1 VLAIIND
8 SNNYG
13 VVNVP
18 FELKKHISLNQS
30 LSIYLPDGTSI
41 SAKVKQFI
49 PAVDATSNA
58 KYILK

>member
-41 SAKVKQFI
+41 SAKVKQFV
-49 PAVDATSNA
+49 PAVDATQMQS
-58 KYILK
+58 IF

>member
-49 PAVDATSNA
+49 PAVDATQMQS
-58 KYILK
+58 IF